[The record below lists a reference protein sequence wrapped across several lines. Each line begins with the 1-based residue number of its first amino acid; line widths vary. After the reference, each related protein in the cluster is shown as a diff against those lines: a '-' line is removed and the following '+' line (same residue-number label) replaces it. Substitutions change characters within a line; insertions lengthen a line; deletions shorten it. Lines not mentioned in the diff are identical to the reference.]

1 MTPEGII
8 DLKVFGSMSPNPA
21 RCLSREGGAPH
32 VRSESSPG
40 VSRNHLSRRLQT
52 FYGINN
58 PSASFNGH
66 PLRQQTA
73 DAVSSLKG
81 FDDDKPRSMIES
93 KLQGTDDGGSLNE
106 IEKSSLMENSDQL
119 EGDQS

>member
-1 MTPEGII
+1 MTTDGII
-8 DLKVFGSMSPNPA
+8 DLKIFGSMSPNPP
-21 RCLSREGGAPH
+21 RWLNREAGVPH

-58 PSASFNGH
+58 PSASFNRH
-66 PLRQQTA
+66 PLRQHTA
-73 DAVSSLKG
+73 DGVSSLRG
-81 FDDDKPRSMIES
+81 FEDDKPRSMIES
-93 KLQGTDDGGSLNE
+93 KLHGNDDAGSLND
-106 IEKSSLMENSDQL
+106 IEKSSLIEGSEQL